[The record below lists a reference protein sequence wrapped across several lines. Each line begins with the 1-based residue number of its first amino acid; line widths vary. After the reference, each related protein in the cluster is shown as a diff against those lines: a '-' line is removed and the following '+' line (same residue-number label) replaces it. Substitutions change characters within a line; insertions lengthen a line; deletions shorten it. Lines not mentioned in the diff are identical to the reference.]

1 MSKRQPPVTVVARE
15 EWEAFAVELRSDGLV
30 QVLIQPE
37 TEVDVE
43 QVKKI
48 VEATGKVTN
57 GSKAPVLVL
66 AGEYTLPTADARN
79 YIAEPGNSFALAEA
93 YVLRSLPQKIVG
105 DFFLRFNNPGRPTR
119 IFTQKE
125 QAIQWLMTFIR

>member
-1 MSKRQPPVTVVARE
+1 MSEHQPPITVIARE
-15 EWEAFAVELRSDGLV
+15 EWGAFAVELRSDGLV

-43 QVKKI
+43 QVKEVI
-48 VEATGKVTN
+48 TATGKVT
-57 GSKAPVLVL
+57 GGRKVPVLVL
-66 AGEYTLPTADARN
+66 AGEYTLPTVKARH
-79 YIAEPGNSFALAEA
+79 YIAEPGNPYALAEA

-105 DFFLRFNNPGRPTR
+105 NFFLRFHNPGRPTR

-125 QAIQWLMTFIR
+125 EAIQWLMEFMR